1 MLLLLIIVDVIDSK
15 FLLELLL
22 IMLVDACHCQCCY
35 LLMFVCLPFKK
46 TLVLLLNLVNQES
59 EM

>member
-22 IMLVDACHCQCCY
+22 IMLVDACHCHCCH
-35 LLMFVCLPFKK
+35 LIMFV
-46 TLVLLLNLVNQES
+46 
-59 EM
+59 